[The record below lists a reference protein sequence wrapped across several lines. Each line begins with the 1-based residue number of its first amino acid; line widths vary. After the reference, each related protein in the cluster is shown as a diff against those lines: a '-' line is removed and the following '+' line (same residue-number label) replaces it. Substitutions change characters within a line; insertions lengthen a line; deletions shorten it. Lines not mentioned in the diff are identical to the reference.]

1 MIEDKRIFKNQD
13 LVLKVSPNI
22 DPEKFDINKYEA
34 FLDAL
39 YGEREY
45 QKEATRITLR
55 YLLGGQ
61 YNDLK
66 ELAEEN
72 YHQNPVLEERYGTL
86 SDFYVHLQLPD
97 KLSCTID
104 LATATGKSYV
114 LYGIARIMLA
124 EGVVDQVLVL
134 CPSNTIE
141 IGLTEKF
148 RSLSSDGTLK
158 DLLLDSAKVLNPRI
172 INATQTIRKGDICI
186 ENIHATYERTK
197 SAIEDSLV
205 GKGERTLV
213 LNDEVHHMANP
224 PARDMAIKKWKEFLL
239 NDKYSF
245 RYIVGDSGT
254 CYVKNDYFADVIHRF
269 SLRDSIEKRFIKTI
283 DYVAEDIS
291 HSKEEKFQKIYD
303 NHIQNKT
310 VKYRLIKPLTILI
323 TKDISTCKRLKE
335 DLIEFIAEKEN
346 ISKEAAESK
355 VLIVTS
361 ANEHKDNIP
370 KLKGVDDKDN
380 PIEWITSVSMLSE
393 GWDVQ
398 NVCQI
403 VPHEE
408 RAFNSKLLIAQV
420 LGRGLRIPPEYK
432 GEQPVV
438 TVFNHDSWSSSIKH
452 LVNEVL
458 EIEKRIHS
466 YVIPKDKD
474 YNFRLHNIKY
484 DKIPEVVETPKV
496 TEYNFNKGFISLST
510 QRSII
515 EEETIY
521 ERVITEERRPK
532 KTLIEF
538 KMYTAEEIAQ
548 VVHNRFKSWDM
559 DEGTNYAQNYLFDK
573 ILTIIKN
580 SLRKINEKRNLVS
593 QKNRQ
598 RTLQAFGV
606 VRRKKSKSLRYKI
619 EAENLFLIDTAE
631 IKKNSLG
638 IGALRRDGSTFYDDY
653 SLKIGE
659 DNDKKLLKEIIEMF
673 EDGQLHSASL
683 IKIGNIFNFKTPLN
697 IILASH
703 KPERDFIKKL
713 VSEENAKKI
722 DAWIKSLDVGFYSVE
737 YSWRKG
743 EHSKQGSFNPD
754 FFIKIGRDILVVE
767 IKTDTDIS
775 IENKAKLKYARQHF
789 NRLNKLQSEY
799 RYYFKFLSPSSYD
812 LFFQELREGKYK
824 TFKSNIETDLE
835 QFNGIYENL
844 KGE

>member
-1 MIEDKRIFKNQD
+1 MIGNKKVFKNQD

-22 DPEKFDINKYEA
+22 DPERFDINKYEA

-39 YGEREY
+39 CGEREY
-45 QKEATRITLR
+45 QKEAIRITLR

-61 YNDLK
+61 YNNLK
-66 ELAEEN
+66 ELTEEN
-72 YHQNPVLEERYGTL
+72 YHQNPVLEERYGAL
-86 SDFYVHLQLPD
+86 SDFYIHLQLPD

-124 EGVVDQVLVL
+124 EGAVDQALVL

-141 IGLTEKF
+141 TGLTIKF
-148 RSLSSDGTLK
+148 RSLSADGTLK
-158 DLLLDSAKVLNPRI
+158 DLLPDSAKILNPRI

-224 PARDMAIKKWKEFLL
+224 PARDVAIKKWKEFLL
-239 NDKYSF
+239 DDKYRF

-254 CYVKNDYFADVIHRF
+254 CYIKNDYFADVIYRF
-269 SLRDSIEKRFIKTI
+269 SLRDSIENRFVKTI
-283 DYVAEDIS
+283 EYVAEDIS

-303 NHIQNKT
+303 NHIQNKMM
-310 VKYRLIKPLTILI
+310 KYRLIKPLTILV
-323 TKDISTCKRLKE
+323 TKDISACKRLRE
-335 DLIEFIAEKEN
+335 DLIEFITEKEN

-474 YNFRLHNIKY
+474 YNFEIYNIDYK
-484 DKIPEVVETPKV
+484 KSEEIIEIPKV
-496 TEYNFNKGFISLST
+496 TEYDFSKGFISLST
-510 QRSII
+510 QRSRI
-515 EEETIY
+515 EEETTY
-521 ERVITEERRPK
+521 ERVLTKARRMK
-532 KTLIEF
+532 RTLIEF
-538 KMYTAEEIAQ
+538 KMYTAEDVTQ
-548 VVHNRFKSWDM
+548 TVYNRYKSWDM
-559 DEGTNYAQNYLFDK
+559 DEGTNYAQNYSFDK
-573 ILTIIKN
+573 ISTIIKN
-580 SLRKINEKRNLVS
+580 SLRKIGEKGELVS
-593 QKNRQ
+593 QENKQ
-598 RTLQAFGV
+598 KILQAFGV

-619 EAENLFLIDTAE
+619 EAENLFLTNTAG
-631 IKKNSLG
+631 IKKNTLG
-638 IGALRRDGSTFYDDY
+638 IGSLRRDGSIFYDNY

-697 IILASH
+697 IVLASH
-703 KPERDFIKKL
+703 KPERDFIKRL
-713 VSEENAKKI
+713 ISEENTKKI
-722 DAWIKSLDVGFYSVE
+722 DMWIKSLDVGFYSIE

-743 EHSKQGSFNPD
+743 EHPKQGSFNPD
-754 FFIKIGRDILVVE
+754 FFIKMGRDILIVE
-767 IKTDTDIS
+767 IKADIDIS
-775 IENKAKLKYARQHF
+775 KENKAKLKYARQHF

-799 RYYFKFLSPSSYD
+799 RYYFKFLSPLSYD
-812 LFFQELREGKYK
+812 LFFQVLREGKYK
-824 TFKSNIETDLE
+824 TFKSKFEAEIEEFD
-835 QFNGIYENL
+835 
-844 KGE
+844 

>member
-1 MIEDKRIFKNQD
+1 MIGNKKVFKNQD

-22 DPEKFDINKYEA
+22 DPERFDINKYEA

-39 YGEREY
+39 CGEREY
-45 QKEATRITLR
+45 QKEAIRITLR

-61 YNDLK
+61 YNNLK
-66 ELAEEN
+66 ELTEEN
-72 YHQNPVLEERYGTL
+72 YHQNPVLEERYGAL
-86 SDFYVHLQLPD
+86 SDFYIHLQLPD

-124 EGVVDQVLVL
+124 EGAVDQALVL

-141 IGLTEKF
+141 TGLTIKF
-148 RSLSSDGTLK
+148 RSLSADGTLK
-158 DLLLDSAKVLNPRI
+158 DLLPDSAKILNPRI

-224 PARDMAIKKWKEFLL
+224 PARDVAIKKWKEFLL
-239 NDKYSF
+239 DDKYRF

-254 CYVKNDYFADVIHRF
+254 CYIKNDYFADVIYRF
-269 SLRDSIEKRFIKTI
+269 SLRDSIENRFVKTI
-283 DYVAEDIS
+283 EYVAEDIS

-303 NHIQNKT
+303 NHIQNKMM
-310 VKYRLIKPLTILI
+310 KYRLIKPLTILV
-323 TKDISTCKRLKE
+323 TKDISACKRLRE
-335 DLIEFIAEKEN
+335 DLIEFITEKEN

-474 YNFRLHNIKY
+474 YNFEIYNIDYK
-484 DKIPEVVETPKV
+484 KSEEIIEIPKV
-496 TEYNFNKGFISLST
+496 TEYDFSKGFISLST
-510 QRSII
+510 QRSRI
-515 EEETIY
+515 EEETTY
-521 ERVITEERRPK
+521 ERVLTKARRMK
-532 KTLIEF
+532 RTLIEF
-538 KMYTAEEIAQ
+538 KMYTAEDVTQ
-548 VVHNRFKSWDM
+548 TVYNRYKSWDM
-559 DEGTNYAQNYLFDK
+559 DEGTNYAQNYSFDK
-573 ILTIIKN
+573 ISTIIKN
-580 SLRKINEKRNLVS
+580 SLRKIGEKGELVS
-593 QKNRQ
+593 QENKQ
-598 RTLQAFGV
+598 KILQAFGV

-638 IGALRRDGSTFYDDY
+638 IGALRRDSSIFYDDY

-659 DNDKKLLKEIIEMF
+659 DDDKKLLKEIIEMF

-697 IILASH
+697 IVLASH
-703 KPERDFIKKL
+703 KPERDFIKRL
-713 VSEENAKKI
+713 ISEENTKKI
-722 DAWIKSLDVGFYSVE
+722 DMWIKSLDVGFYSIE

-743 EHSKQGSFNPD
+743 EHPKQGSFNPD
-754 FFIKIGRDILVVE
+754 FFIKMGRDILIVE
-767 IKTDTDIS
+767 IKADIDIS
-775 IENKAKLKYARQHF
+775 KENKAKLKYARQHF

-799 RYYFKFLSPSSYD
+799 RYYFKFLSPLSYD
-812 LFFQELREGKYK
+812 LFFQVLREGKYK
-824 TFKSNIETDLE
+824 TFKSKFEAEIEEFD
-835 QFNGIYENL
+835 
-844 KGE
+844 

>member
-1 MIEDKRIFKNQD
+1 MIDKKVFKNQD

-22 DPEKFDINKYEA
+22 DPQKFDINKYEA

-39 YGEREY
+39 CGEREY
-45 QKEATRITLR
+45 QKEVVRITTR
-55 YLLGGQ
+55 YLLGSQ
-61 YNDLK
+61 YNNLN

-72 YHQNPVLEERYGTL
+72 YHQNPVLQERYGSL
-86 SDFYVHLQLPD
+86 EDFYKHLQLPD

-124 EGVVDQVLVL
+124 EGVIDQALVL

-141 IGLTEKF
+141 TGLTEKF
-148 RSLSSDGTLK
+148 RSLSADGTLK
-158 DLLLDSAKVLNPRI
+158 DLLPDSAEILNPRI

-197 SAIEDSLV
+197 SAIEDSLI

-224 PARDMAIKKWKEFLL
+224 PARDQAIKKWKEFLL
-239 NDKYSF
+239 DPRYNF
-245 RYIVGDSGT
+245 RYIIGDSGT
-254 CYVKNDYFADVIHRF
+254 CYIGNDYFADVIYRF
-269 SLRDSIEKRFIKTI
+269 SLRDSIENRFIKTI
-283 DYVAEDIS
+283 DYVTEDIS

-303 NHIQNKT
+303 NHIENKT
-310 VKYRLIKPLTILI
+310 VKYRLIKPLTILV
-323 TKDISTCKRLKE
+323 TKNISACKRLTE
-335 DLIEFIAEKEN
+335 DLIEFIVEKEDV
-346 ISKEAAESK
+346 SKEAASNK

-361 ANEHKDNIP
+361 ANEHKDNIA
-370 KLKGVDDKDN
+370 KLKNVDDRNN
-380 PIEWITSVSMLSE
+380 PVEWITSVSMLSE

-438 TVFNHDSWSSSIKH
+438 TVFNHDRWSSSIKH

-466 YVIPKDKD
+466 YVILKDRN
-474 YNFRLHNIKY
+474 YNFQLHNIDYKKSE
-484 DKIPEVVETPKV
+484 KIVETPKV
-496 TEYNFNKGFISLST
+496 TEYEFSKGFSLST
-510 QRSII
+510 EDRAQRI
-515 EEETIY
+515 EEKTIY
-521 ERVITEERRPK
+521 ERTITEKPREK

-538 KMYTAEEIAQ
+538 EVYSAQEIAQ
-548 VVHNRFKSWDM
+548 IVHNRYKSWDM
-559 DEGTNYAQNYLFDK
+559 DEGTGYAQKYPFDK
-573 ILTIIKN
+573 ILSIIRS
-580 SLRKINEKRNLVS
+580 SLGDKENLINDKGKQKI
-593 QKNRQ
+593 
-598 RTLQAFGV
+598 LQGFGV
-606 VRRKKSKSLRYKI
+606 TRRKKSRSIRYKI
-619 EAENLFLIDTAE
+619 EAETLFSINTGN

-638 IGALRRDGSTFYDDY
+638 IGALRRDDSIFYDDY

-659 DNDKKLLKEIIEMF
+659 DDDKKLLKEIIDMF

-683 IKIGNIFNFKTPLN
+683 IKVGNTFNFKTPLN
-697 IILASH
+697 IVLASY
-703 KPERDFIKKL
+703 KPERNFIKRL
-713 VSEENAKKI
+713 VSEENAKTI

-743 EHSKQGSFNPD
+743 EHPKQGSFNPD
-754 FFIKIGRDILVVE
+754 FFVKIGGDILVIE
-767 IKTDTDIS
+767 IKADTDIS
-775 IENKAKLKYARQHF
+775 SENKAKLRYARQHF
-789 NRLNKLQSEY
+789 DRLNELQSEHK
-799 RYYFKFLSPSSYD
+799 YYFKFLSPSSYD
-812 LFFQELREGKYK
+812 LFFQNLREGKYK
-824 TFKSNIETDLE
+824 TFKSNIEAKLDDL
-835 QFNGIYENL
+835 NRASL
-844 KGE
+844 

>member
-1 MIEDKRIFKNQD
+1 MVIPDKKVFKNQD

-39 YGEREY
+39 CGEREY
-45 QKEATRITLR
+45 QKEVVRVTMR

-61 YNDLK
+61 YNNLK

-72 YHQNPVLEERYGTL
+72 YHQNPVLQERYGSL
-86 SDFYVHLQLPD
+86 EDFYKHLQLPD

-124 EGVVDQVLVL
+124 EGVIDQALIL

-141 IGLTEKF
+141 TGLTEKF
-148 RSLSSDGTLK
+148 RSLSADGTLK
-158 DLLLDSAKVLNPRI
+158 DLLPDSAEILNPRI

-197 SAIEDSLV
+197 SAIEDSLI

-224 PARDMAIKKWKEFLL
+224 PARDEAIKKWKEFLL
-239 NDKYSF
+239 DPRYNF

-254 CYVKNDYFADVIHRF
+254 CYIGNDYFADVIYRF
-269 SLRDSIEKRFIKTI
+269 SLRDSIENRFIKTI
-283 DYVAEDIS
+283 DYVTEDIS

-303 NHIQNKT
+303 NHTENKT
-310 VKYRLIKPLTILI
+310 VKYRLIKPLTILV
-323 TKDISTCKRLKE
+323 TKNISACKRLTE
-335 DLIEFIAEKEN
+335 DLIEFIVEKEDV
-346 ISKEAAESK
+346 SKQAASNK

-361 ANEHKDNIP
+361 ANEHKDNIA
-370 KLKGVDDKDN
+370 KLKNVDDRNN

-432 GEQPVV
+432 GQQPVV
-438 TVFNHDSWSSSIKH
+438 TVFNHDRWSSSIKH

-458 EIEKRIHS
+458 EIEKKIRS
-466 YVIPKDKD
+466 YVILKDRN
-474 YNFRLHNIKY
+474 YNFQLHNIDYRKSE
-484 DKIPEVVETPKV
+484 KIVETPKI
-496 TEYNFNKGFISLST
+496 TEYEFNKGFSLST
-510 QRSII
+510 EDRVQRM
-515 EEETIY
+515 EEKTIY
-521 ERVITEERRPK
+521 ERTITEKQREK

-538 KMYTAEEIAQ
+538 KVYSAQEIAQ
-548 VVHNRFKSWDM
+548 IVHNRYKSWDM
-559 DEGTNYAQNYLFDK
+559 DEGTGYAQKYPFDK
-573 ILTIIKN
+573 ILSIIRS
-580 SLRKINEKRNLVS
+580 SLGDKENLINDKGKQKI
-593 QKNRQ
+593 
-598 RTLQAFGV
+598 LQGFGV
-606 VRRKKSKSLRYKI
+606 TRRKKSRSIRYRI
-619 EAENLFLIDTAE
+619 EAETIFSINTGN

-638 IGALRRDGSTFYDDY
+638 IGALRRDDSIFYDDY

-659 DNDKKLLKEIIEMF
+659 DDDKKLLKEIIDMF

-683 IKIGNIFNFKTPLN
+683 IKIGNTFNFKTPLN
-697 IILASH
+697 IVLASY
-703 KPERDFIKKL
+703 KPERNFIKRL
-713 VSEENAKKI
+713 VSEENANKI
-722 DAWIKSLDVGFYSVE
+722 DAWVKSLDVGFYKVD

-743 EHSKQGSFNPD
+743 EHPKQGSFNPD
-754 FFIKIGRDILVVE
+754 FFIKIRRDILVVE
-767 IKTDTDIS
+767 IKADTDIS
-775 IENKAKLKYARQHF
+775 NENKAKLRYARQHF
-789 NRLNKLQSEY
+789 DRLNERQSEHK
-799 RYYFKFLSPSSYD
+799 YYFKLLSPSSYD
-812 LFFQELREGKYK
+812 LFFQNLREGKYK
-824 TFKSNIETDLE
+824 AFKSNIEAKLDDLDRAR
-835 QFNGIYENL
+835 L
-844 KGE
+844 